1 MCKYGNSDSLDISM
15 EELENKINRALPLIA
30 KCRQIIDE
38 LEQEAMKIGLSTN
51 DFDKLV
57 TSRAKEMNGGSTGYE
72 NIVKT
77 HPVYF

>member
-1 MCKYGNSDSLDISM
+1 MCRDGNSDSLDISM

-30 KCRQIIDE
+30 KCKQIIDE

-57 TSRAKEMNGGSTGYE
+57 ASRAKEMNGGAGYE